1 MASASV
7 SCGVLEPDAL
17 PETAEEL
24 RALVLEQRAAL
35 RERHGVIERLQAQL
49 TWLRRQQFGRSSEKI
64 EREIAQLAAAGGPR
78 RELFGTHRS
87 PIAGSSRWPASTPAA
102 AGSLAARGDRTR
114 ARLQLPGL

>member
-1 MASASV
+1 VASASV

-35 RERHGVIERLQAQL
+35 RERDGVIERLQTQL

-64 EREIAQLAAAGGPR
+64 ER
-78 RELFGTHRS
+78 
-87 PIAGSSRWPASTPAA
+87 
-102 AGSLAARGDRTR
+102 
-114 ARLQLPGL
+114 